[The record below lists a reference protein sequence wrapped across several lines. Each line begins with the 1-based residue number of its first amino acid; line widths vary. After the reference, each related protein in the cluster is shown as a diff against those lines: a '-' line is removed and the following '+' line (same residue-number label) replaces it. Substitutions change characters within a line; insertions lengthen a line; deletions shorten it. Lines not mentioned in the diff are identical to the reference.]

1 MPVYPGARKL
11 ILEQSPRQLAAEPLF
26 FGRWGSGDVAELAV
40 PSGAPVGCNGARDG
54 ILQIARFRFCLI
66 DLIGGQEGIEIAQIS
81 VGGIACIESNR
92 KPNVSLEA
100 ILGYAAPLREG
111 LGVEILPLW

>member
-1 MPVYPGARKL
+1 M
-11 ILEQSPRQLAAEPLF
+11 
-26 FGRWGSGDVAELAV
+26 
-40 PSGAPVGCNGARDG
+40 GCDGARDG

-66 DLIGGQEGIEIAQIS
+66 DLIGGQEGIEIAQ
-81 VGGIACIESNR
+81 VAAGRIAGMESDE

-111 LGVEILPLW
+111 FRVEILPLW